1 MGIKVNMAV
10 KRPVKQ
16 KRGGRAA
23 KPIVRLFEEYKQ
35 KQIDRLKQSIE
46 HAVGRYERGERL
58 NKNYSSMNWR
68 IEIEGNEA
76 DQQVDPDLCAVFMK
90 IGTKKWENVETE
102 DGLANESYVYSTDLI
117 ANLKGMREYLEGTQ
131 KKKDKDGN
139 PTGAFV
145 GGLEEGSEDGKSFLK
160 EVIRVCALKA
170 KFPYNEESGRMDL
183 GKPEE

>member
-1 MGIKVNMAV
+1 M
-10 KRPVKQ
+10 
-16 KRGGRAA
+16 
-23 KPIVRLFEEYKQ
+23 FEEYKQ
-35 KQIDRLKQSIE
+35 KQIDRLNQSIE

-76 DQQVDPDLCAVFMK
+76 DQQIDPDLCAVVMK

-102 DGLANESYVYSTDLI
+102 DGLANESYVCSTDLI
-117 ANLKGMREYLEGTQ
+117 ANLKGMRECLEGKQ
-131 KKKDKDGN
+131 KAKGKDGN
-139 PTGAFV
+139 PKGPFI
-145 GGLEEGSEDGKSFLK
+145 GGLEEDSEDGKSFLA

-170 KFPYNEESGRMDL
+170 KVPYNEESGCMDV

>member
-35 KQIDRLKQSIE
+35 KQIDRIKQSIE

-68 IEIEGNEA
+68 IEVEGNEA
-76 DQQVDPDLCAVFMK
+76 DQDLDPDMCAVFIK
-90 IGTKKWENVETE
+90 IGTKKWLNVETE
-102 DGLANESYVYSTDLI
+102 DGLANESYVYSPDLI
-117 ANLKGMREYLEGTQ
+117 GNLNGMREYME
-131 KKKDKDGN
+131 
-139 PTGAFV
+139 
-145 GGLEEGSEDGKSFLK
+145 GLEEDSEDGKSFLA

-170 KFPYNEESGRMDL
+170 KFAYNEESGRMDL

>member
-35 KQIDRLKQSIE
+35 KQIDRIKQSIE

-68 IEIEGNEA
+68 
-76 DQQVDPDLCAVFMK
+76 K
-90 IGTKKWENVETE
+90 
-102 DGLANESYVYSTDLI
+102 
-117 ANLKGMREYLEGTQ
+117 
-131 KKKDKDGN
+131 
-139 PTGAFV
+139 
-145 GGLEEGSEDGKSFLK
+145 
-160 EVIRVCALKA
+160 
-170 KFPYNEESGRMDL
+170 
-183 GKPEE
+183 

>member
-35 KQIDRLKQSIE
+35 KQIDRIKQSIE
-46 HAVGRYERGERL
+46 HAIGRYEQGERL

-68 IEIEGNEA
+68 IEVEGNEV
-76 DQQVDPDLCAVFMK
+76 DQENNPDLCAVFIK

-102 DGLANESYVYSTDLI
+102 DGLANESYVYSPDLI
-117 ANLKGMREYLEGTQ
+117 GNLNGMREYME
-131 KKKDKDGN
+131 
-139 PTGAFV
+139 
-145 GGLEEGSEDGKSFLK
+145 GLEEDSEDGKSFLG

>member
-35 KQIDRLKQSIE
+35 KQIDRIKQSIE

-117 ANLKGMREYLEGTQ
+117 AKTAR
-131 KKKDKDGN
+131 
-139 PTGAFV
+139 V
-145 GGLEEGSEDGKSFLK
+145 SSEKSF
-160 EVIRVCALKA
+160 VSVH
-170 KFPYNEESGRMDL
+170 
-183 GKPEE
+183 

>member
-35 KQIDRLKQSIE
+35 KQIDRIKQSIE

-68 IEIEGNEA
+68 IEVEGNEA
-76 DQQVDPDLCAVFMK
+76 DQDLDPDMCAVFIK
-90 IGTKKWENVETE
+90 IGTKKWLNVETE
-102 DGLANESYVYSTDLI
+102 DGLANESYVYSPDLI
-117 ANLKGMREYLEGTQ
+117 GNLNGMREYME
-131 KKKDKDGN
+131 
-139 PTGAFV
+139 
-145 GGLEEGSEDGKSFLK
+145 GLEEDSEDGKSFLG

-170 KFPYNEESGRMDL
+170 KVPYNEESGCMDV